1 MAFVKADL
9 KNEKE
14 ELDKLVA
21 ESGEGKKAYEEFK
34 GRIALQQK
42 LIETRKAEKM
52 TQSDVACASGLSQQA
67 VSRIETG
74 SGATISSLIK
84 YHIGIA
90 VLHFYDQSKIY
101 ES

>member
-21 ESGEGKKAYEEFK
+21 D
-34 GRIALQQK
+34 
-42 LIETRKAEKM
+42 
-52 TQSDVACASGLSQQA
+52 DVAYASGLSQQA

-84 YHIGIA
+84 YQTGTEGNLTENNA
-90 VLHFYDQSKIY
+90 RG
-101 ES
+101 

>member
-21 ESGEGKKAYEEFK
+21 
-34 GRIALQQK
+34 
-42 LIETRKAEKM
+42 
-52 TQSDVACASGLSQQA
+52 DVACASGLSQQA

>member
-1 MAFVKADL
+1 MKK
-9 KNEKE
+9 KNWISSWRK
-14 ELDKLVA
+14 
-21 ESGEGKKAYEEFK
+21 
-34 GRIALQQK
+34 
-42 LIETRKAEKM
+42 TRKAEKM

>member
-21 ESGEGKKAYEEFK
+21 E
-34 GRIALQQK
+34 
-42 LIETRKAEKM
+42 
-52 TQSDVACASGLSQQA
+52 LSQQA

>member
-1 MAFVKADL
+1 MKKKNWISSWRKA
-9 KNEKE
+9 
-14 ELDKLVA
+14 
-21 ESGEGKKAYEEFK
+21 
-34 GRIALQQK
+34 RIALQQK

>member
-21 ESGEGKKAYEEFK
+21 ESGEGKKAYEEFQA
-34 GRIALQQK
+34 RIALQQK

-52 TQSDVACASGLSQQA
+52 TQSDVAYASGLSQQA